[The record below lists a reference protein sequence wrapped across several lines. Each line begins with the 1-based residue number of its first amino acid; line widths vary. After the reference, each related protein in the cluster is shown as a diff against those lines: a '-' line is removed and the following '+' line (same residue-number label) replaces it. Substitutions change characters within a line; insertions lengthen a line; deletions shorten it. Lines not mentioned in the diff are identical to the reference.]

1 MTEQL
6 QKNTTTIR
14 QATIAGT
21 GMYAPEKVIPNSYF
35 DELYKKDIGT
45 FLKEQR
51 NIRERRW
58 MKDSQSTSDLILP
71 AAETAMKNA
80 GITAKDLDLIIVAT
94 DTPDYISPSTA
105 SVVQFKLGATKAGT
119 FDINTACAGFV
130 TALDIARKY
139 IASDSQY
146 QNILVVGAYAMSK
159 FLNFDDYK
167 IASLFADGAGAAI
180 VRPSSTNKGFLASTM
195 YTDGQYHDY
204 MGIYAGGSYQPVNN
218 MDVIHKKTHLLAFP
232 KRIPP
237 ETNGIHWPRL
247 THQVLTEI
255 GKNARDI
262 QHFFITQFNIQ
273 SIHETLDRLE
283 VPRTKS
289 HNIMDR
295 FGYTGSASIGMALA
309 DAASEK
315 KLKSGDLVFFIG
327 SGGGMSMSVLAME
340 WSYDT

>member
-1 MTEQL
+1 MTAHAQP
-6 QKNTTTIR
+6 NMTTIR

-21 GMYAPEKVIPNSYF
+21 GMYAPEKVIANSYF
-35 DELYKKDIGT
+35 DELYKKDIGS

-51 NIRERRW
+51 NIHERRW
-58 MKDSQSTSDLILP
+58 MKESQSTSDLILP

-80 GITAKDLDLIIVAT
+80 NISAKDLDLIIVAT
-94 DTPDYISPSTA
+94 DTPDYLSPSTA
-105 SVVQFKLGATKAGT
+105 SVIQHKLGATKAGT

-139 IASDSQY
+139 IGSDSHY

-180 VRPSSTNKGFLASTM
+180 VQPAKNGKGFLASTM

-218 MDVIHKKTHLLAFP
+218 MDVIHKKSHLLAFP

-247 THQVLTEI
+247 THQVLSEI
-255 GKNARDI
+255 GKTPRDI

-273 SIHETLDRLE
+273 SIYETLDRLE
-283 VPRTKS
+283 VSRTKS

-309 DAASEK
+309 DAANQH
-315 KLKSGDLVFFIG
+315 KLKSGDLIFFIG

>member
-1 MTEQL
+1 MGSNQIHA
-6 QKNTTTIR
+6 QR
-14 QATIAGT
+14 RATIKGT
-21 GMYAPEKVIPNSYF
+21 GMHAPERVVPNSYF
-35 DELYKKDIGT
+35 NDLYKKDIDT
-45 FLKEQR
+45 FLKEAR

-58 MKDSQSTSDLILP
+58 MKETERTSDLILP
-71 AAETAMKNA
+71 AAEKALKNA

-94 DTPDYISPSTA
+94 DTPDFLSPSTA
-105 SVVQFKLGATKAGT
+105 SVVQHRLEATRAGT

-130 TALDIARKY
+130 TALDMASKY
-139 IASDSQY
+139 ISADERY

-167 IASLFADGAGAAI
+167 IASLFADGAGAA
-180 VRPSSTNKGFLASTM
+180 VVQASTDDTGFLTSTL
-195 YTDGQYHDY
+195 YTDGQYNSY
-204 MGIYAGGSYQPVNN
+204 MGIYAGGSAQPLSAEVLQT
-218 MDVIHKKTHLLAFP
+218 KAHLLAFP
-232 KRIPP
+232 HRIPP

-247 THQVLTEI
+247 TKELLEKLKKTP
-255 GKNARDI
+255 GDI

-283 VPRTKS
+283 VPRSKS

-309 DAASEK
+309 DACSEH
-315 KLKSGDLVFFIG
+315 KLKKGDLVFFIG
-327 SGGGMSMSVLAME
+327 SGGGMSMAALAME